1 MAKKQMVYDIGA
13 QKKPMPANSGKTVYF
28 NRFTALAAAT
38 TPLTEST
45 NPGATALSTTVVS
58 ATVAEYGAY
67 GQVSSLYDLTNID
80 SGLREHVATFAYQGA
95 LTLDTLIANE
105 LKSGATTQL
114 AGAKSNITD
123 IAATDVVSGA
133 EIRKAARTLKLNGAM
148 PFEDGYFKGIIPTNC
163 VYDLLGNSEW
173 LDAHRYTDATNIM
186 TGEIGRLHGV
196 RFVETNNVA
205 TTSSTVTV
213 YHTFIFGKEAYGIVD
228 IGSGSNVEIIVK
240 NPGAGDTANP
250 LNMYS
255 TIGWK
260 VKAFAVKTLNSAFI
274 VQIKSG
280 ATA

>member
-1 MAKKQMVYDIGA
+1 MAKKQMIYDIGA

-45 NPGATALSTTVVS
+45 NPSATALSTTVVS
-58 ATVAEYGAY
+58 TTVATYGAY
-67 GQVSSLYDLTNID
+67 GQTSSLYDLTNID
-80 SGLREHVATFAYQGA
+80 AGLREHVATFAYQGA

-123 IAATDVVSGA
+123 VAATDVLSGA

-148 PFEDGYFKGIIPTNC
+148 KFEDGYFRGIVPSNC

-173 LDAHRYTDATNIM
+173 LDAHRYTDATNILN
-186 TGEIGRLHGV
+186 GEVGRLHGV
-196 RFVETNNVA
+196 RFSETNNVA

-228 IGSGSNVEIIVK
+228 IGGSSNVQIIVK
-240 NPGAGDTANP
+240 NPGAQDTSNP
-250 LNMYS
+250 LNMFG

-260 VKAFAVKTLNSAFI
+260 VNAFAVQTLNSAFI